1 MLLRILANFISERDR
16 ILVVIGDTSELHIQK
31 PNILAVE
38 CQTDTFKANISFDDP
53 F

>member
-1 MLLRILANFISERDR
+1 MVEGSEKGGESGEPHSGH
-16 ILVVIGDTSELHIQK
+16 VVIEDTSELHIQK

-38 CQTDTFKANISFDDP
+38 CQTDTFKANISFDD